1 MSKRIFDIF
10 WSFIGLIFLFPLM
23 IIIGVLIKLTSK
35 GPILY
40 SGTRIGKNEEEFRC
54 HKFRTMR
61 LGSDSI
67 SITVGD
73 KDPRITYIGF
83 IIRKLKIDELPQLWN
98 VLKGEMTLVGP
109 RPDTPKY
116 KEYYKDQFFDYFNF
130 KPGITSPS
138 SIYFADESEL
148 YVGKDDPE
156 KIYIE
161 GTIPKKVEL
170 DKVYFENV
178 SVMNDF
184 KYIFIT
190 LFKIVKR

>member
-1 MSKRIFDIF
+1 MCKRIFDIF
-10 WSFIGLIFLFPLM
+10 WSIIGMFFLFPLLLIVG
-23 IIIGVLIKLTSK
+23 IIIKLTSK

-40 SGTRIGKNEEEFRC
+40 SGLRVGKEERAFKC
-54 HKFRTMR
+54 HKFRTMK

-73 KDPRITYIGF
+73 KDPRVTSIGL

-98 VLKGEMTLVGP
+98 VLKGEMTFVGA
-109 RPDTPKY
+109 RPDTTKYVKYY
-116 KEYYKDQFFDYFNF
+116 KEQFADYFNF

-161 GTIPKKVEL
+161 ETIPKKVEL
-170 DKVYFENV
+170 DKIYFENV
-178 SVMNDF
+178 SVLNDF

-190 LFKIVKR
+190 LFKIIKR

>member
-1 MSKRIFDIF
+1 M
-10 WSFIGLIFLFPLM
+10 
-23 IIIGVLIKLTSK
+23 KLD
-35 GPILY
+35 
-40 SGTRIGKNEEEFRC
+40 
-54 HKFRTMR
+54 
-61 LGSDSI
+61 SDSV

-73 KDPRITYIGF
+73 RDPRVTEVGL

-98 VLKGEMTLVGP
+98 VLLGEMSFVGP

-116 KEYYKDQFFDYFNF
+116 VEYYKKEFRDYYKF

-161 GTIPKKVEL
+161 ETIPKKVEL
-170 DKVYFENV
+170 DMKYFENV
-178 SVMNDF
+178 SVINDF

-190 LFKIVKR
+190 LFRIVKR

>member
-1 MSKRIFDIF
+1 MCKRIFDIF
-10 WSFIGLIFLFPLM
+10 WSFLGLIFLFPLM
-23 IIIGVLIKLTSK
+23 VIVGIIIKLTSK

-40 SGTRIGKNEEEFRC
+40 SGWRIGKSEKKFKC
-54 HKFRTMR
+54 YKFRTMK
-61 LGSDSI
+61 LNSDKL

-73 KDPRITYIGF
+73 KDTRVTSIGF

-98 VLKGEMTLVGP
+98 VLKGEMTFVGP
-109 RPDTPKY
+109 RPDIPKY
-116 KEYYKDQFFDYFNF
+116 KEYYRGQFPNYYNF

-156 KIYIE
+156 SIYINE
-161 GTIPKKVEL
+161 TIPKKVEL
-170 DKVYFENV
+170 DKMYFENV
-178 SVMNDF
+178 TIVNDF

>member
-1 MSKRIFDIF
+1 MCKRIFDIF
-10 WSFIGLIFLFPLM
+10 WSFLGLVFLFPLM
-23 IIIGVLIKLTSK
+23 LTAGILIKLTSK

-40 SGTRIGKNEEEFRC
+40 SGTRIGKGEKEFRC

-73 KDPRITYIGF
+73 KDPRVTLIGM
-83 IIRKLKIDELPQLWN
+83 IIRKFKIDELPQLWN
-98 VLKGEMTLVGP
+98 VLKGEMALVGP

-116 KEYYKDQFFDYFNF
+116 KKYYKDQFPNYYKF

-148 YVGKDDPE
+148 YVGKVDPE
-156 KIYIE
+156 KIYINE
-161 GTIPKKVEL
+161 TIPKKVEL
-170 DKVYFENV
+170 DKIYFENASV
-178 SVMNDF
+178 SNDF

-190 LFKIVKR
+190 LFKIIKR

>member
-1 MSKRIFDIF
+1 MCKRIFDIF
-10 WSFIGLIFLFPLM
+10 WSFIGLIFLLPLM
-23 IIIGVLIKLTSK
+23 LIVAIIIKLTSK

-40 SGTRIGKNEEEFRC
+40 SGNRVGKEEKEFKC
-54 HKFRTMR
+54 HKFRTMK
-61 LGSDSI
+61 LNSDTI

-73 KDPRITYIGF
+73 KDPRVTSIGL
-83 IIRKLKIDELPQLWN
+83 IIRKLNIDELPQLWN
-98 VLKGEMTLVGP
+98 VLKGEMTFVGP

-116 KEYYKDQFFDYFNF
+116 AEYYKNQFKDYFKF

-161 GTIPKKVEL
+161 ETIPKKVEL

-178 SVMNDF
+178 SILNDF

-190 LFKIVKR
+190 LFRIVKR